1 MKWTDTGGKE
11 FEQAPIGNHA
21 ARCVSII
28 DLGTQ
33 EGEWQGKPLS
43 RRQVVLQWELP
54 DELMEDGRPFLVSK
68 FYTASLSDK
77 ANLRHD
83 LEAWRGREFT
93 PEELGGFASKN
104 ILDKGCMVQIIHT
117 EKKKAKV
124 ANVAALPKSVQL
136 PPRANGTLYFSL
148 DEFDPAIYAKLG
160 KYWQE
165 QIAKSPEYKKLTN
178 GAAAGEPPPRKAAHF
193 DDFESDIPF

>member
-1 MKWTDTGGKE
+1 MKWSDSGGKE
-11 FEQAPIGNHA
+11 FEQAPVGNHA
-21 ARCVSII
+21 ARCVSVI

-54 DELMEDGRPFLVSK
+54 DELMADGRPFLVSK

-77 ANLRHD
+77 ATLRHD

-93 PEELGGFASKN
+93 DEELSGFESKN

-136 PPRANGTLYFSL
+136 APRSNGTIYFSL
-148 DEFDPAIYAKLG
+148 DHFDPAVYAKLG

-165 QIAKSPEYKKLTN
+165 LIAKSPEY
-178 GAAAGEPPPRKAAHF
+178 AAAMGHADLAPPRNKHF
-193 DDFESDIPF
+193 DDFESEKPF